1 MLFLFN
7 DRVFELGRPSEVI
20 QSLAFPLSQAEFN
33 ALPHNEVLQL
43 VREDIFA
50 NPLLVHHNPIRA
62 AQLATI
68 IAAKSQANAMLA
80 GPPQGGAQEP
90 AQIGVL
96 LAEVS
101 LMAISALHAQ
111 QQAGTLTTSGV
122 EEAVWA
128 ALR

>member
-7 DRVFELGRPSEVI
+7 DRVFEIGQPMEVI
-20 QSLAFPLSQAEFN
+20 SSLAFPLSHAEFN
-33 ALPHNEVLQL
+33 ALPQNEVLTL
-43 VREDIFA
+43 VREEVFA
-50 NPLLVHHNPIRA
+50 NPLLVHHNPVRA
-62 AQLATI
+62 AQLATL
-68 IAAKSQANAMLA
+68 IAAKNQANAVLA
-80 GPPQGGAQEP
+80 GPPKNGAEGP

-101 LMAISALHAQ
+101 LMSISALYAQ

-122 EEAVWA
+122 EKAVWA

>member
-7 DRVFELGRPSEVI
+7 DRVFDIGRPSEVI
-20 QSLAFPLSQAEFN
+20 HSLAFPLSQAKFD
-33 ALPHNEVLQL
+33 ALPHNEVLNL
-43 VREDIFA
+43 VREEIFA
-50 NPLLVHHNPIRA
+50 NPLLVHHNPVRA

-68 IAAKSQANAMLA
+68 MAAKSEANAVLA
-80 GPPQGGAQEP
+80 GPPQSGAQSS

-101 LMAISALHAQ
+101 LMTISALHSQ

>member
-20 QSLAFPLSQAEFN
+20 HSLAFPLSQIEFN

-43 VREDIFA
+43 VREEIFA
-50 NPLLVHHNPIRA
+50 NPLLVHHNPVRA

-68 IAAKSQANAMLA
+68 TAAKSNANAMLA
-80 GPPQGGAQEP
+80 GPPQSGAQAP

-101 LMAISALHAQ
+101 LLAISALHAQ
-111 QQAGTLTTSGV
+111 QQAGTLTTMGV
-122 EEAVWA
+122 EQAVWA